1 MGSGASASLLDQ
13 TENEQLDTLVETLSQ
28 EQRERIKAS
37 FARAE
42 GKHAAESSGDGSAAR
57 AKESAN
63 EKMQRI
69 LGNGDVRVIRPSW
82 MKETADD
89 WILQRMQ
96 DLPRGAFSETK
107 PVAALFQEELT
118 MEDYIENMLIVV
130 SYAWLSRRH
139 PDPHGFHVRRL
150 KFAMP
155 MSKYR
160 RLVRESKGIFMDFM
174 SLPQAD
180 HNGERTDAE
189 VRTFKE
195 GLSIINFLY
204 GSERTF
210 VMQLTAMPSGK
221 DWFEGMNSVPYEKRG
236 WCRFEETVSGIIKP
250 KPFMMNVGNLEDVMN
265 AKLGQTEF
273 AQDLLV
279 KATGSP
285 KVPVSPAAM
294 EQILQDS
301 IFTNGSDTDKVANMY
316 RTFFEQVSC
325 TTTALFLAP
334 LSQALCMGKE
344 GHADAS
350 RRGWQGDESRQL
362 AEALPA
368 FAACKEL
375 FLSGSDAIDPAE
387 LPDIGL
393 SIEEFGGHPLGDD
406 GVQCLV
412 IAMAKMPALETLAV
426 ALCDFGED
434 TLAALQAALISSISP
449 LKRLSLPRNLEC
461 TQSGQCFKKAWADA
475 GKDPTNLHWES
486 GDYEDS

>member
-13 TENEQLDTLVETLSQ
+13 TENEPLDTLVETLSK

-69 LGNGDVRVIRPSW
+69 FGNGDVRVVRPSW
-82 MKETADD
+82 MEETADD

-96 DLPRGAFSETK
+96 DLPRGAFSETE

-118 MEDYIENMLIVV
+118 LSDYFANMLIVV

-150 KFAMP
+150 KFAM
-155 MSKYR
+155 
-160 RLVRESKGIFMDFM
+160 RLVSGMVKESKGIFMDFM

-189 VRTFKE
+189 LRTFKE

-204 GSERTF
+204 GSERTS

-250 KPFMMNVGNLEDVMN
+250 KPLMLNVGNIEDVMN
-265 AKLGQTEF
+265 AKLGQTEL
-273 AQDLLV
+273 ARLEAREHCHLLV
-279 KATGSP
+279 KAIGSP

-325 TTTALFLAP
+325 TTTALLLAP
-334 LSQALCMGKE
+334 VALSALGKE
-344 GHADAS
+344 EYADAS

-375 FLSGSDAIDPAE
+375 FLSGSDAIDLADSKGQI
-387 LPDIGL
+387 L
-393 SIEEFGGHPLGDD
+393 EEFGGHPLGDD

-434 TLAALQAALISSISP
+434 TLAALQAALISSTSP
-449 LKRLSLPRNLEC
+449 LKRLSLPRKMKF
-461 TQSGQCFKKAWADA
+461 TQSGRCFKKAWADA

-486 GDYEDS
+486 SD

>member
-1 MGSGASASLLDQ
+1 
-13 TENEQLDTLVETLSQ
+13 LVE
-28 EQRERIKAS
+28 
-37 FARAE
+37 
-42 GKHAAESSGDGSAAR
+42 
-57 AKESAN
+57 
-63 EKMQRI
+63 
-69 LGNGDVRVIRPSW
+69 
-82 MKETADD
+82 
-89 WILQRMQ
+89 
-96 DLPRGAFSETK
+96 
-107 PVAALFQEELT
+107 
-118 MEDYIENMLIVV
+118 
-130 SYAWLSRRH
+130 
-139 PDPHGFHVRRL
+139 
-150 KFAMP
+150 
-155 MSKYR
+155 
-160 RLVRESKGIFMDFM
+160 ESKGIFMDFM

-189 VRTFKE
+189 LRTFKE

-250 KPFMMNVGNLEDVMN
+250 KPLMLKVGNIEDVMN
-265 AKLGQTEF
+265 AKLGQTEL
-273 AQDLLV
+273 ARLEVKEKYNLLV
-279 KATGSP
+279 KAIGSP

-325 TTTALFLAP
+325 TTTALLLAP
-334 LSQALCMGKE
+334 VALSALGKE

-375 FLSGSDAIDPAE
+375 FLSGSEAIAS
-387 LPDIGL
+387 
-393 SIEEFGGHPLGDD
+393 SIDLADSKGQTLEEFGGHPLGDD

-434 TLAALQAALISSISP
+434 TLAALQAALISSTSP
-449 LKRLSLPRNLEC
+449 LKRLSLPSDLEC

-475 GKDPTNLHWES
+475 GKDPTNLHWEKR
-486 GDYEDS
+486 